1 MKHLL
6 VFLLGLSLFSL
17 TSCKEE
23 TTADDFTAEQEAAIQ
38 SVLEDSADIAFDAI
52 NDEAEGNF
60 SGTAGSGMQE
70 VIDLRFGRIRNKPV
84 ERSIEIVKET
94 DSTATAY
101 VHTRVEGKFVVAK
114 SEMSADTLKF
124 EKYSKDFAHEIDR
137 VVHLIRFQDLEDES
151 MNWKIDEVSLAAGQS
166 VPDNKAV
173 ILQVK
178 ITSPDQDPVIITD
191 PLAYFQEGA
200 NVFTFPQWEE
210 VTVEVTVKN
219 NLPEPDRYYIGDST
233 QSETVLL
240 HHGRAPRSFNKFYRT
255 AFDFKGQDANG
266 NNLYEGTWSIREVR
280 GMHNAVIDV
289 IENNTIYNKDAGYDS
304 NTWQAAYRV
313 VKF

>member
-6 VFLLGLSLFSL
+6 IFLLGLGLFSL

-23 TTADDFTAEQEAAIQ
+23 TTGNEFSAEQEAAIQ
-38 SVLEDSADIAFDAI
+38 SVLEDSSDISFDAM
-52 NDEAEGNF
+52 NDESENNF
-60 SGTAGSGMQE
+60 SGTSGSSIQE

-84 ERSIEIVKET
+84 ERSIEIVKES

-114 SEMSADTLKF
+114 TELLADTLKF
-124 EKYSKDFAHEIDR
+124 ERYSKDFAHEIDR
-137 VVHLIRFQDLEDES
+137 VIHLIRFQDLEDEKK
-151 MNWKIDEVSLAAGQS
+151 NWKIDEVSLAAGQS
-166 VPDNKAV
+166 VPENNAV

-178 ITSPDQDPVIITD
+178 VTSPDQDPVIITD

-219 NLPEPDRYYIGDST
+219 NLPENERYYVGDST
-233 QSETVLL
+233 ASETVLL
-240 HHGRAPRSFNKFYRT
+240 HHGRTPRSFNKFYRT
-255 AFDFKGQDANG
+255 RFAFKGQDANG
-266 NNLYEGTWSIREVR
+266 NNLYEGTWTIKEVR

-289 IENNTIYNKDAGYDS
+289 IENNTIYNKDAAYDS
-304 NTWQAAYRV
+304 NTWQAAYQV